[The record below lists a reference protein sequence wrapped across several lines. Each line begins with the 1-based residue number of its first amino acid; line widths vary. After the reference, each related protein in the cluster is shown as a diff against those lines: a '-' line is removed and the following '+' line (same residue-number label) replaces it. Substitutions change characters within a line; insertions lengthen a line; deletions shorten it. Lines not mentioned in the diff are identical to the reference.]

1 MSEDSPKSASLALA
15 GRQAAVWLV
24 KLLGLCCS
32 TIWQAYVRFA
42 RRRHLLYAAAISY
55 YGIISLVPFL
65 ALLLSILGWQL
76 RAEQSRQ
83 AISRVL
89 TGLSPVQTE
98 FLLNTAKAI
107 SVTSPWAMVLY
118 GLGLAWAGAYLF
130 ESVERVINAI
140 WHGTNDRAFHVRKL
154 IAMGVVILAGLLL
167 LASIALGATWASL
180 GKIAHLT
187 GQEWEDL
194 GRSLKKAA
202 ILIPLITSTGMF
214 TLLYK
219 FLPTKPVPLRAAFS
233 GGIFSGLSWELS
245 KWLFGLFVTLSGHN
259 YGSIYGSLANIVIIM
274 LWIHVSAIILILG
287 AHVACVVQEQVELK
301 PSANFWLRN

>member
-1 MSEDSPKSASLALA
+1 LRK
-15 GRQAAVWLV
+15 AAVWSFKRLEY
-24 KLLGLCCS
+24 CCS

-98 FLLNTAKAI
+98 FLLNAAKAI
-107 SVTSPWAMVLY
+107 SVTSPWAIVLY

-130 ESVERVINAI
+130 ESIERVINAI
-140 WHGTNDRAFHVRKL
+140 WHGTNDRAFHVRKM
-154 IAMGVVILAGLLL
+154 IAMGVVIIAGLLL
-167 LASIALGATWASL
+167 LGSIALGATWASL
-180 GKIAHLT
+180 GKIAHIT
-187 GQEWEDL
+187 GQEWEEL

-202 ILIPLITSTGMF
+202 IFIPLITSTGMF
-214 TLLYK
+214 TLMYK
-219 FLPTKPVPLRAAFS
+219 FLPTKSVPLRAALS
-233 GGIFSGLSWELS
+233 GGIFGGLSWEFS
-245 KWLFGLFVTLSGHN
+245 KWLFGLFVALSGHN
-259 YGSIYGSLANIVIIM
+259 YGTIYGSLANIVIIM

-287 AHVACVVQEQVELK
+287 AHVACVVQERVELK
-301 PSANFWLRN
+301 PAADFWLRN